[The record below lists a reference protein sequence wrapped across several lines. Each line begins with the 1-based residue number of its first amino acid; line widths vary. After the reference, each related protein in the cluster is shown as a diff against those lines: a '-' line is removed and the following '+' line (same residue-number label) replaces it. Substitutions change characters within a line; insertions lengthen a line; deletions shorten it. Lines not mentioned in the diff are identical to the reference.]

1 MDQKCLN
8 LQNNTKPKV
17 AFFAIDS
24 NYANS
29 SQHKHPEKQLA

>member
-1 MDQKCLN
+1 MDQKYLN

-24 NYANS
+24 NHANF